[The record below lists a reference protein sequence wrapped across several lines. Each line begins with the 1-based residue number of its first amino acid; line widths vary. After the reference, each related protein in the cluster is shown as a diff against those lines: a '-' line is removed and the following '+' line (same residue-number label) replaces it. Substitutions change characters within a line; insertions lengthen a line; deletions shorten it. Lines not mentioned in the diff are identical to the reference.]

1 MQQKNTTQIVKLKRK
16 KLQAQGIKIDDMSY
30 EQRQRY
36 YNDVVLEEAAMD
48 DAQQIKVTT
57 KIAQK

>member
-1 MQQKNTTQIVKLKRK
+1 MQQKNTTQIVRLKRK

-48 DAQQIKVTT
+48 DDQQIKVTT
-57 KIAQK
+57 KIDQK

>member
-48 DAQQIKVTT
+48 DDQQIKVTT
-57 KIAQK
+57 KIDQK